1 MENCKTIELTITP
14 NYISDWDFGDAVREL
29 IQNGIDQQTIDPS
42 NKLEISYDA
51 DEETLRLTN
60 PKSALEINTLL
71 LGCSSKTNN
80 KETVGQFG
88 EGYKIAALVLNRL
101 GKTFTAYNYSKNE
114 TWISKFEDS
123 ATFKEKVLV
132 FKIYS
137 QPTYEKGL
145 TIEIENV
152 DESEYKSLYEV
163 WLGMPGSVEH
173 EKIETQYGDIFT
185 DEEMRGKVFVNGL
198 AVESNS
204 GKYFGYNFK
213 PEYITLERDR
223 KSCNSW
229 DMSKVTGNM
238 IIEAMKAGEIEA
250 KDVLNICNEDSFSDI
265 SYLQYAT
272 WRSDV
277 RYLSD
282 MLVKEFDSQY
292 RDAIP
297 VSSQS
302 DYDKVKNMG
311 GKPVIVPY
319 YISQIVASET
329 NSRIATL
336 AENVWGGD
344 FTIKQKLEQWHDF
357 YEEEIPTEAID
368 QLNKI
373 LNMMEQ

>member
-14 NYISDWDFGDAVREL
+14 NYIFDWDFGDAVREL

-42 NKLEISYDA
+42 NKFEISYDA
-51 DEETLRLTN
+51 NEEILRLTN

-71 LGCSSKTNN
+71 LGCSSKSNN

-101 GKTFTAYNYSKNE
+101 GKTFTVYNYSKNE

-152 DESEYKSLYEV
+152 DESEYESLYEV
-163 WLGMPGSVEH
+163 WLGMPSSVEH

-238 IIEAMKAGEIEA
+238 IIEAMKAGKIDA

-265 SYLQYAT
+265 GYLQYAT

-282 MLVKEFDSQY
+282 MLIKEFDSQHK
-292 RDAIP
+292 DAVP
-297 VSSQS
+297 VNSQN
-302 DYDKVKNMG
+302 DYDKVKSMG
-311 GKPVIVPY
+311 GKPVIIPY
-319 YISQIVASET
+319 YISQIIASET

-336 AENVWGGD
+336 AENVWSGD
-344 FTIKQKLEQWHDF
+344 FTIKQKIEQWRDF

-373 LNMMEQ
+373 LNMME

>member
-42 NKLEISYDA
+42 NKFEISYDA
-51 DEETLRLTN
+51 NEETLRLTN

-152 DESEYKSLYEV
+152 DETEYESLYEV

-198 AVESNS
+198 VVESNS

-238 IIEAMKAGEIEA
+238 IIEAMKAGKIDA
-250 KDVLNICNEDSFSDI
+250 KDVLNICNEDGFSDI

-292 RDAIP
+292 KDAIP

-302 DYDKVKNMG
+302 DFDKVKNMG

-336 AENVWGGD
+336 AENVWSGD
-344 FTIKQKLEQWHDF
+344 FTIKQKLEQWRDF
-357 YEEEIPTEAID
+357 YEEEIPTEALD